1 MIAFMLSGFL
11 VLTIK
16 VLLFLLVSVAG
27 LALLRRVPQSRLRRR
42 ASTGLWI
49 LLGGTALHWPL
60 NSPLEYFIAYH
71 YPSLGI
77 NVLYQVARQV
87 ARIGA
92 TLLQVYAIWI
102 LIRVVVQALRK
113 LPVAVAKEQEHNV

>member
-1 MIAFMLSGFL
+1 MIAFALPGFL
-11 VLTIK
+11 VLTIQ
-16 VLLFLLVSVAG
+16 VLFFLLVSVAG
-27 LALLRRVPQSRLRRR
+27 LALLCRVPQSRLRRR

-49 LLGGTALHWPL
+49 LLGGTLLHWPL

-77 NVLYQVARQV
+77 NVLYQVAK
-87 ARIGA
+87 IGA

-102 LIRVVVQALRK
+102 VIRVVVQALRK